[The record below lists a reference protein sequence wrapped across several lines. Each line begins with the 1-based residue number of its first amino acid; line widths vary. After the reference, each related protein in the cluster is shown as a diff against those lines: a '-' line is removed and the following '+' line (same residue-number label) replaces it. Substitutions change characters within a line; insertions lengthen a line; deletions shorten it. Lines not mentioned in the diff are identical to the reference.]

1 MGRAKGT
8 ARRHKNGTGRCAN
21 NLSAP
26 HGSSSRGEPRWCCP
40 LHSTLPPA
48 QTHLTA
54 ITLVRL
60 FMCGA
65 EHYIINVTSSGRV
78 ADSRSVAYIVYYDP
92 SGAAAVGRVAAC
104 EGERS
109 PRMWLHSARHAGAL
123 WAAGG
128 RPALLSA
135 VELGAGSLVG
145 SGPVPTRTML
155 SLGSSGSALR
165 EPAQHAA

>member
-1 MGRAKGT
+1 MVSRYGA
-8 ARRHKNGTGRCAN
+8 A
-21 NLSAP
+21 L
-26 HGSSSRGEPRWCCP
+26 HG
-40 LHSTLPPA
+40 TLPPA

-65 EHYIINVTSSGRV
+65 EHYIINVTSSGLV
-78 ADSRSVAYIVYYDP
+78 ADGRSVAYIVYYDP

-165 EPAQHAA
+165 EPAQHAAS